1 MKLSEFMKKY
11 NISQSEMKF
20 HTCKSKTYKD
30 SEEDKVIFFFIPE
43 AKKFAQGDPQ
53 RVFVLCHTA
62 AQAYLGKEVKPGDL
76 EVNFQADYGYGLSL
90 PLEGEEIEW

>member
-11 NISQSEMKF
+11 DISQSEMKF

-30 SEEDKVIFFFIPE
+30 SEDKIIFFFIPE

-53 RVFVLCHTA
+53 RVFVLSHTA
-62 AQAYLGKEVKPGDL
+62 AQAYLNKEVKPGQL
-76 EVNFQADYGYGLSL
+76 EIQFQADYGYGITM
-90 PLEGEEIEW
+90 PLAGEEIEW

>member
-1 MKLSEFMKKY
+1 MKLEKFMEEY
-11 NISQSEMKF
+11 SISKNEMKS
-20 HTCKSKTYKD
+20 HTCSTKCYKD
-30 SEEDKVIFFFIPE
+30 SEDKIIFFFIPE

-62 AQAYLGKEVKPGDL
+62 AQAYLNNEVKPGDL
-76 EVNFQADYGYGLSL
+76 EVNFQANYGYGITL

>member
-1 MKLSEFMKKY
+1 MKLSEFMTKY
-11 NISQSEMKF
+11 SISQSEMKF
-20 HTCKSKTYKD
+20 HTCSTKCYKD
-30 SEEDKVIFFFIPE
+30 SEDKIIFFFIPE

-62 AQAYLGKEVKPGDL
+62 AQAYLNKEVKPGEL
-76 EVNFQADYGYGLSL
+76 EIIFQANYGYSIVL

>member
-11 NISQSEMKF
+11 DISQSEMKL

-30 SEEDKVIFFFIPE
+30 SEDKILFFFIPE
-43 AKKFAQGDPQ
+43 AKTFAQGEAQ
-53 RVFVLCHTA
+53 RVFVLSHTA
-62 AQAYLGKEVKPGDL
+62 AQAYLDKEVKPGDL
-76 EVNFQADYGYGLSL
+76 EVNFQADYGYGITL

>member
-11 NISQSEMKF
+11 DISQSEMKL

-30 SEEDKVIFFFIPE
+30 SEDKILFFFIPE
-43 AKKFAQGDPQ
+43 AKTFAQGEAQ
-53 RVFVLCHTA
+53 RVFVLSHTA
-62 AQAYLGKEVKPGDL
+62 AQAYLDKEVKPGDL
-76 EVNFQADYGYGLSL
+76 EVNFQADYGYGITM